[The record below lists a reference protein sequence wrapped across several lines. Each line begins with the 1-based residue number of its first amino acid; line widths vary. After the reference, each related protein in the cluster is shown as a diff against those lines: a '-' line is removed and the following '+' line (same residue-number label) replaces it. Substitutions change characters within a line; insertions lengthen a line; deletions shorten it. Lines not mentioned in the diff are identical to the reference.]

1 MMSANYISTLMLS
14 SSLRS
19 SVTNNQAA
27 LAKASKELPPP
38 AALPTLA
45 SSLVPR
51 REATSPC
58 ERT

>member
-19 SVTNNQAA
+19 SITNNQAA
-27 LAKASKELPPP
+27 LTKASKE
-38 AALPTLA
+38 ATTGRSMSA

-58 ERT
+58 GQT